1 MKVSVDLKRC
11 QSNAICMSIAPNI
24 FEVRE
29 DGYLYILNDSP
40 GPADYDNVLEAVE
53 ACPTQAISAEE

>member
-40 GPADYDNVLEAVE
+40 GPADHDDVLEAVE
-53 ACPTQAISAEE
+53 ACPTQAISVEE